1 MIAALL
7 ATLHIMTHNGAV
19 YDVVENIP
27 SGSCIMGGTET
38 LVFEADTFNTCQDVT
53 LKPGCYRVEMM
64 GGLGGKN
71 EICKDWAEQMIT
83 EPLSGMFTLDSETTV
98 YAFRGGDGM
107 PGTVN
112 KSGNYYGSFG
122 GGASGADSV
131 LVVDDRVFRARGANG
146 QSCYRSDGSTYQV
159 CQNIINTATAVSFGT
174 GGGYVET
181 HTPRNQRVCVLN
193 GDYGSAYKYYWNL
206 GGGGGGAPSGT
217 GGTTWQCNRDCP
229 SDTVVDAGA
238 DATTAGGGDGGDVT
252 NAYYKPGDTT
262 PKSATGGRGGANV
275 TWTCGGQTIVSYG
288 GGGGGACISGYYGS
302 GVAIP
307 GGDGG
312 SGSTNTST
320 NSFIRIYKM

>member
-38 LVFEADTFNTCQDVT
+38 LVYEATSFNTCQEIS

-71 EICKDWAEQMIT
+71 AECKDWAEQMMT
-83 EPLSGMFTLDSETTV
+83 DPLSGMFTLDSETTV

-112 KSGNYYGSFG
+112 KSGSYYGSFG
-122 GGASGADSV
+122 GGASGADSI
-131 LVVDDRVFRARGANG
+131 LVVGDRVFRARGANG
-146 QSCYRSDGSTYQV
+146 QSCYRNSGTYQV
-159 CQNIINTATAVSFGT
+159 CQNIINTSTGTSLGT

-193 GDYGSAYKYYWNL
+193 GGYGSAVKYYWNL

-217 GGTTWQCNRDCP
+217 GGTTWQYNRDCP
-229 SDTVVDAGA
+229 SDTVVGAGA

-252 NAYYKPGDTT
+252 NAYYKPDDTT
-262 PKSATGGRGGANV
+262 PKSATGGHGGANV

>member
-19 YDVVENIP
+19 YDVVEKIP

-71 EICKDWAEQMIT
+71 AECKDWAEQMIT

-131 LVVDDRVFRARGANG
+131 LVVGDRVFRARGANG
-146 QSCYRSDGSTYQV
+146 QSCRGMFVWGLCINGESSSLYQGNGRGAGWV
-159 CQNIINTATAVSFGT
+159 ELESGTAN
-174 GGGYVET
+174 
-181 HTPRNQRVCVLN
+181 NQRFCVN
-193 GDYGSAYKYYWNL
+193 TKPTGNTTFSIRQV

-217 GGTTWQCNRDCP
+217 GGTTWQYNKNCP
-229 SDTVVDAGA
+229 ADTVIDAGA
-238 DATTAGGGDGGDVT
+238 DATTAGGGDGGDIT
-252 NAYYKPGDTT
+252 NAYYNPDDTT
-262 PKSATGGRGGANV
+262 PKNATGGRGGANV
-275 TWTCGGQTIVSYG
+275 TWTCGGQTITVYG
-288 GGGGGACISGYYGS
+288 GGGGGACINGAY
-302 GVAIP
+302 ARITN

>member
-38 LVFEADTFNTCQDVT
+38 LVFEADTFNTCQEIS

-71 EICKDWAEQMIT
+71 AECKDWAEQMIT
-83 EPLSGMFTLDSETTV
+83 DPLSGMFTLDSETTV

-112 KSGNYYGSFG
+112 KSGSYYGTFG

-131 LVVDDRVFRARGANG
+131 LVVGDRVFRARGGVGQLCVANYTNG
-146 QSCYRSDGSTYQV
+146 LVGLNNPSWANSRAYASGSP
-159 CQNIINTATAVSFGT
+159 GGWT
-174 GGGYVET
+174 GGVILHMGK
-181 HTPRNQRVCVLN
+181 VCISMPTW
-193 GDYGSAYKYYWNL
+193 GSSIVYTC
-206 GGGGGGAPSGT
+206 GGGGGGAPSAPGATT
-217 GGTTWQCNRDCP
+217 GFGSSCMGGVANN
-229 SDTVVDAGA
+229 GA
-238 DATTAGGGDGGDVT
+238 DGTSSGGGNGGDVT
-252 NAYYKPGDTT
+252 DALYRNDGGDTN
-262 PKSATGGRGGANV
+262 PKSAAGGRGGANV

-288 GGGGGACISGYYGS
+288 GGGGGACVN
-302 GVAIP
+302 GVAGQTAD

>member
-38 LVFEADTFNTCQDVT
+38 LVYEASTFNTCQEIS

-71 EICKDWAEQMIT
+71 AECKDWAEQMMT
-83 EPLSGMFTLDSETTV
+83 DPLSGMFTLDSETTV

-131 LVVDDRVFRARGANG
+131 LVVADRVFRARGANG
-146 QSCYRSDGSTYQV
+146 QSCRGMFGWGLCINGESSSLYQGMGRGAGWVELESGIANNKRFCVNTKPTGSTAFSIRQV
-159 CQNIINTATAVSFGT
+159 
-174 GGGYVET
+174 
-181 HTPRNQRVCVLN
+181 
-193 GDYGSAYKYYWNL
+193 

-217 GGTTWQCNRDCP
+217 GGTTWQYNKNCP
-229 SDTVVDAGA
+229 ADTVIDAGA
-238 DATTAGGGDGGDVT
+238 DATTAGGGDGGDIT
-252 NAYYKPGDTT
+252 NAYYNPDDTT
-262 PKSATGGRGGANV
+262 PKSAAGGRGGANV
-275 TWTCGGQTIVSYG
+275 TWTCGGQTITVYG
-288 GGGGGACISGYYGS
+288 GGGGGACINGTY
-302 GVAIP
+302 ARITN